1 MLLKILFLLS
11 VFLPNIG
18 IPLLLPTDNQP
29 IAPLIA
35 LLLLLLTKNLVIPK
49 LSKII
54 SLVFFTFSFLSLLS
68 IFCGFSPQIL
78 RHSITYLLVIP
89 VFIVSSSISFNQQ
102 DFRIFF
108 KFFSFAMVIGYFLN
122 IFFPS
127 LLSLFVL
134 RSSLVGGIRA
144 LSSFYSEPAF
154 LCQLIILLCLFLLY
168 FSSINRL
175 YLITVCALLM
185 LPAAAGQIILSFLC
199 YHPYLF
205 FFSPTRFQ
213 KLDLYHLK

>member
-1 MLLKILFLLS
+1 M
-11 VFLPNIG
+11 
-18 IPLLLPTDNQP
+18 
-29 IAPLIA
+29 
-35 LLLLLLTKNLVIPK
+35 
-49 LSKII
+49 SKII

-122 IFFPS
+122 IFFQVFYLFLFYGHP
-127 LLSLFVL
+127 LS
-134 RSSLVGGIRA
+134 GIRA

-154 LCQLIILLCLFLLY
+154 LCQLIILLCLLY

-185 LPAAAGQIILSFLC
+185 LQLPRSNHSLLSFVITRT
-199 YHPYLF
+199 YS
-205 FFSPTRFQ
+205 FSHQQVSKIRFIS
-213 KLDLYHLK
+213 LK